1 MIPIYLLECH
11 SWSDGEEVHEED
23 HNSYYDLNY
32 FYLVDEPGY
41 KLMYVWHVHVANIEH
56 GFATEET
63 DTKTILEL
71 ASEVHVSSIPREKAV
86 ALVETEVGRLKERG
100 KYRADS
106 RMLSE
111 VVERALSTFS
121 LCERCMPPQ
130 DVCSDA
136 RDVCSDARVV

>member
-11 SWSDGEEVHEED
+11 SWSDGEDVHEED
-23 HNSYYDLNY
+23 HNLYYDLNY
-32 FYLVDEPGY
+32 FYLVNEPVY
-41 KLMYVWHVHVANIEH
+41 KLRYVWCVHFADIEN
-56 GFATEET
+56 GFATEVT
-63 DTKTILEL
+63 DTDTIMEL
-71 ASEVHVSSIPREKAV
+71 ASEIHVSSISREKAV

-121 LCERCMPPQ
+121 LCEHSGPFGRH
-130 DVCSDA
+130 DGGAEGCSGDK
-136 RDVCSDARVV
+136 